1 MWLKSYHIH
10 VRKIMDEQMFNVG
23 RLLKQINDQLEKNAN
38 NNLRDIGLTV
48 TQLTVLRHLF
58 HAPEGRLTMKEVE
71 KKLHVAQSTATGI
84 AMRLE
89 LKGLVTAR
97 GDESD
102 HRIKVIE
109 ITEEG
114 RTVCLKAKSFII
126 ETESR
131 LLNALEEGDR
141 AHFVEMLKN
150 VRDCL
155 VEK

>member
-1 MWLKSYHIH
+1 MN
-10 VRKIMDEQMFNVG
+10 EQLFNAG
-23 RLLKQINDQLEKNAN
+23 RLMKQINDQLEKNAN
-38 NNLRDIGLTV
+38 NNLREIGLTV
-48 TQLTVLRHLF
+48 SQLTVLRHLNR
-58 HAPEGRLTMKEVE
+58 AEDGRLTMKEVE

-89 LKGLVTAR
+89 LKGLITAR

-114 RTVCLKAKSFII
+114 RSVCLKAKSFII
-126 ETESR
+126 ETETR
-131 LLNALEEGDR
+131 LLNALDEEDR
-141 AHFVEMLKN
+141 AHFVEMLKK
-150 VRDCL
+150 VRDAL

>member
-1 MWLKSYHIH
+1 MN
-10 VRKIMDEQMFNVG
+10 EQLFNAG

-38 NNLRDIGLTV
+38 NNLREIGLTV
-48 TQLTVLRHLF
+48 SQLNVLRHLN
-58 HAPEGRLTMKEVE
+58 HAEDGRLTMKEVE
-71 KKLHVAQSTATGI
+71 RKLHVAQSTATGI

-89 LKGLVTAR
+89 LKGLITAR

-109 ITEEG
+109 ITKEG

-126 ETESR
+126 ETETR
-131 LLNALEEGDR
+131 LLNALDEEDR
-141 AHFVEMLKN
+141 VHFVEMLKK
-150 VRDCL
+150 VRDAL

>member
-1 MWLKSYHIH
+1 MN
-10 VRKIMDEQMFNVG
+10 EQLFNAG
-23 RLLKQINDQLEKNAN
+23 RLMKQINDQLEKNAN
-38 NNLRDIGLTV
+38 NNLREIGLTV
-48 TQLTVLRHLF
+48 SQLNVLRHLN
-58 HAPEGRLTMKEVE
+58 HAEDGRLTMKEVE

-89 LKGLVTAR
+89 LKGLITAR

-114 RTVCLKAKSFII
+114 RSVCLKAKSFII
-126 ETESR
+126 ETETR
-131 LLNALEEGDR
+131 LLNALDEEDR
-141 AHFVEMLKN
+141 AHFVEMLKK
-150 VRDCL
+150 VRDAL

>member
-1 MWLKSYHIH
+1 
-10 VRKIMDEQMFNVG
+10 MDEKLLNTG
-23 RLLKQINDQLEKNAN
+23 RLLKQITDQLEKKAN
-38 NNLRDIGLTV
+38 NNLREIGLTV
-48 TQLTVLRHLF
+48 SQLNVLRHLY
-58 HAPEGRLTMKEVE
+58 HAPDGRLTMKEVE

-97 GDESD
+97 GDASD

-114 RTVCLKAKSFII
+114 RSVCLKAKTFIM
-126 ETESR
+126 ETETR
-131 LLNALEEGDR
+131 LLGALDEEERD
-141 AHFVEMLKN
+141 HFVEMLKK
-150 VRDCL
+150 VRDAL

>member
-1 MWLKSYHIH
+1 
-10 VRKIMDEQMFNVG
+10 MDEKLLNTG
-23 RLLKQINDQLEKNAN
+23 RLLKQITDQLEKKAN
-38 NNLRDIGLTV
+38 NNLREIGLTV
-48 TQLTVLRHLF
+48 SQLNVLRHLY
-58 HAPEGRLTMKEVE
+58 HAPDGRLTMKEVE

-97 GDESD
+97 GDASD

-114 RTVCLKAKSFII
+114 RSVCLKAKSFIM
-126 ETESR
+126 ETETR
-131 LLNALEEGDR
+131 LLGALDEEERD
-141 AHFVEMLKN
+141 HFVEMLKK
-150 VRDCL
+150 VRDAL

>member
-1 MWLKSYHIH
+1 
-10 VRKIMDEQMFNVG
+10 MDEKLLNSG
-23 RLLKQINDQLEKNAN
+23 RLLKQITDQLEKKAN
-38 NNLRDIGLTV
+38 NNLREIGLTV
-48 TQLTVLRHLF
+48 SQLNVLRHLY
-58 HAPEGRLTMKEVE
+58 HAPDGRLTMKEVE

-97 GDESD
+97 GDASD

-114 RTVCLKAKSFII
+114 RSVCLKAKSFIM
-126 ETESR
+126 ETETR
-131 LLNALEEGDR
+131 LLGALDEEERD
-141 AHFVEMLKN
+141 HFVEMLKK
-150 VRDCL
+150 VRDAL

>member
-1 MWLKSYHIH
+1 MN
-10 VRKIMDEQMFNVG
+10 EQLFNAG

-38 NNLRDIGLTV
+38 NNLREIGLTV
-48 TQLTVLRHLF
+48 SQLNVLRHLN
-58 HAPEGRLTMKEVE
+58 HAEDGRLTMKEVE

-89 LKGLVTAR
+89 LKGLITAR

-114 RTVCLKAKSFII
+114 RSVCLKAKSFII
-126 ETESR
+126 ETETK
-131 LLNALEEGDR
+131 LLNALDEEDR
-141 AHFVEMLKN
+141 VHFVEMLKK
-150 VRDCL
+150 VRDAL

>member
-1 MWLKSYHIH
+1 MN
-10 VRKIMDEQMFNVG
+10 EQLFNAG
-23 RLLKQINDQLEKNAN
+23 RLMKQINDQLEKNAN
-38 NNLRDIGLTV
+38 NNLREIGLTV
-48 TQLTVLRHLF
+48 SQLTVLRHLN
-58 HAPEGRLTMKEVE
+58 HAEDGRLTMKEVE

-89 LKGLVTAR
+89 LKGLITAR

-114 RTVCLKAKSFII
+114 RSVCLKAKSFII
-126 ETESR
+126 ETETR
-131 LLNALEEGDR
+131 LLNALDEEDR
-141 AHFVEMLKN
+141 AHFVEMLKK
-150 VRDCL
+150 VRDAL

>member
-1 MWLKSYHIH
+1 MN
-10 VRKIMDEQMFNVG
+10 EQLFNAG

-38 NNLRDIGLTV
+38 NNLREIGLTV
-48 TQLTVLRHLF
+48 SQLNVLRHLN
-58 HAPEGRLTMKEVE
+58 HAEDGRLTMKEVE

-89 LKGLVTAR
+89 LKGLITAR

-114 RTVCLKAKSFII
+114 RSVCLKAKSFII
-126 ETESR
+126 ETETR
-131 LLNALEEGDR
+131 LLNALDEEDR
-141 AHFVEMLKN
+141 AHFVEMLRK
-150 VRDCL
+150 VRDAL

>member
-1 MWLKSYHIH
+1 MN
-10 VRKIMDEQMFNVG
+10 EQLFSAG
-23 RLLKQINDQLEKNAN
+23 RLMKQINDQLEKNAN
-38 NNLRDIGLTV
+38 NNLREIGLTV
-48 TQLTVLRHLF
+48 SQLTVLRHLN
-58 HAPEGRLTMKEVE
+58 HAEDGRLTMKEVE

-89 LKGLVTAR
+89 LKGLITAR

-114 RTVCLKAKSFII
+114 RSVCLKAKSFII
-126 ETESR
+126 ETETR
-131 LLNALEEGDR
+131 LLNALDEEDR
-141 AHFVEMLKN
+141 AHFVEMLKK
-150 VRDCL
+150 VRDAL

>member
-1 MWLKSYHIH
+1 MN
-10 VRKIMDEQMFNVG
+10 EQLFNAG
-23 RLLKQINDQLEKNAN
+23 RLMKQINDQLEKNAN
-38 NNLRDIGLTV
+38 NNLREIGLTV
-48 TQLTVLRHLF
+48 SQLTVLRHLN
-58 HAPEGRLTMKEVE
+58 HAEDGRLTMKEVE

-89 LKGLVTAR
+89 LKGLITAR

-114 RTVCLKAKSFII
+114 RSVCLKAKSFII
-126 ETESR
+126 ETETK
-131 LLNALEEGDR
+131 LLNALDEEDR
-141 AHFVEMLKN
+141 VHFVEMLKK
-150 VRDCL
+150 VRDAL